1 MARPTRGHHVH
12 CSLPDLVIHV
22 SGGRNVDEGLPYV
35 RPAGGLPV
43 NIVLVGMNHQ
53 SAPVEIREKIA
64 SDRLGAEEF
73 LRKLSALSSVLEC
86 LFLST
91 CNRVETLIV
100 SLEPKETVQEAVSLL
115 TGDGDLGMENWGDY
129 LYALEGHE
137 AVRHLFRVS
146 SSLDSMVLGEP
157 QILGQLKEAYRFSV
171 QHHCTGVV
179 LNRLLHRAFF
189 VAKRVRSETGIGSS
203 AVSVSYA
210 AVELAR
216 KIFGDLTAKKVLLIG
231 AGEMA
236 ELALRHLWRNGIKE
250 IVVANRTLQ
259 RALDLA
265 SEFRGSAVTM
275 EEIVTLLA
283 SVDIVISSTASRD
296 YVLTHRDVQG
306 LMRKR
311 RNRPLFF
318 IDIAVPRDI
327 DPRINEM
334 PNMYVYDIDELRN
347 VVDENVLERQQE
359 ALKGERIVK
368 EETIKFEK
376 WLDTL
381 DVVPTIKHLIEWA
394 ERIRKAELDKT
405 MPRLGPLS
413 SQQISAI
420 DSMSS
425 AIVKK
430 LLHNPVQFLK
440 RGRKHEA
447 NRESDIDLTRSIFAL
462 NGDE

>member
-1 MARPTRGHHVH
+1 
-12 CSLPDLVIHV
+12 
-22 SGGRNVDEGLPYV
+22 VDERIPYV
-35 RPAGGLPV
+35 RFTRGIPV
-43 NIVLVGMNHQ
+43 NIVLVGMNHNT
-53 SAPVEIREKIA
+53 APVEIRERVA
-64 SDRLGAEEF
+64 SDQPGAGEM
-73 LRKLSALSSVLEC
+73 LRKLSSSSTVLES

-91 CNRVETLIV
+91 CNRVEALVV
-100 SLEPKETVQEAVSLL
+100 SLDPKETVREIVSLL
-115 TGDGDLGMENWGDY
+115 FGQRDDGAENWEDY
-129 LYALEGHE
+129 LYVLVGHE

-146 SSLDSMVLGEP
+146 SSLDSMVVGEP
-157 QILGQLKEAYRFSV
+157 QILGQIKDAYRSSV
-171 QHHCTGVV
+171 QSQCTGVV

-216 KIFGDLTAKKVLLIG
+216 KIFGDLGARKVLLIG

-236 ELALRHLWRNGIKE
+236 ELALRHLWRNGVKE

-265 SEFRGSAVTM
+265 SEFNGSAIMM
-275 EEIVTLLA
+275 EEIIGRLP
-283 SVDIVISSTASRD
+283 SVDIVISSTGSKD
-296 YVLTHRDVQG
+296 YVLTHKHVKG

-311 RNRPLFF
+311 KNRPLFF

-334 PNMYVYDIDELRN
+334 ANMYVYDIDELQD
-347 VVDENVLERQQE
+347 VVNENVLERQQE
-359 ALKGERIVK
+359 AFKGERIVN

-381 DVVPTIKHLIEWA
+381 DVVPTIKQLVEWA
-394 ERIRKAELDKT
+394 DEIRKAELEKT
-405 MPRLGPLS
+405 LPRLGSLS
-413 SQQISAI
+413 SEEILAI

-425 AIVKK
+425 AIVKR
-430 LLHNPVQFLK
+430 LLHNPMQYLK
-440 RGRKHEA
+440 RERKHEG
-447 NRESDIDLTRSIFAL
+447 NRERDIDLARSLFDL
-462 NGDE
+462 NEDE

>member
-1 MARPTRGHHVH
+1 M
-12 CSLPDLVIHV
+12 
-22 SGGRNVDEGLPYV
+22 
-35 RPAGGLPV
+35 

-64 SDRLGAEEF
+64 SDQIGAEEL
-73 LRKLSALSSVLEC
+73 LRKLSALSSVFEC

-115 TGDGDLGMENWGDY
+115 FGDRDHDTKNWNDY
-129 LYALEGHE
+129 LYVLEGHE

-146 SSLDSMVLGEP
+146 SSLDSMVMGEP
-157 QILGQLKEAYRFSV
+157 QILGQLKDAYRFSV
-171 QHHCTGVV
+171 QHQCTGVV

-210 AVELAR
+210 AVELAK

-236 ELALRHLWRNGIKE
+236 ELALRHLSRNGIKE

-275 EEIVTLLA
+275 EEIVMLLP
-283 SVDIVISSTASRD
+283 SVDIVISSTGSRD

-311 RNRPLFF
+311 RNRPLFL

-334 PNMYVYDIDELRN
+334 PNMYVYDIDELQS
-347 VVDENVLERQQE
+347 VVEVNVLERRQE

-376 WLDTL
+376 WLETL
-381 DVVPTIKHLIEWA
+381 DVVPTIKQLVEWA
-394 ERIRKAELDKT
+394 EHIRKAELDKT
-405 MPRLGPLS
+405 IPRLASLS
-413 SQQISAI
+413 SEQQLLAI

-425 AIVKK
+425 AIVKR

-440 RGRKHEA
+440 QERKHEG
-447 NRESDIDLTRSIFAL
+447 NRQRDVDLTRRIFAL
-462 NGDE
+462 NDYE